1 MRHLAITIFVLGLWS
16 CSRPSDKNVSNDDR
30 DTLQNLVQ
38 VNTDTV
44 RVNVN
49 DLFKLDSYLDNKIV
63 DTVSLLSIDFD
74 CAFIIYP
81 TDEQMEEMKRE
92 YGEEDFFTIV
102 DDGSYYH
109 GTAISLL
116 DSLQITTV
124 SATKPF
130 VKFIG
135 TDKTWTLNLTRKGL
149 PAWNLIFFKRNR
161 EPEIIGTADL
171 TADEINNYF
180 KVDGEKNAR

>member
-16 CSRPSDKNVSNDDR
+16 CSRPLDKNVGSKIR
-30 DTLQNLVQ
+30 DTLQNLGQ
-38 VNTDTV
+38 VNTDTAS
-44 RVNVN
+44 VNVN
-49 DLFKLDSYLDNKIV
+49 DLFKLDSYLDIKAI
-63 DTVSLLSIDFD
+63 DTASLLTIDFD

-81 TDEQMEEMKRE
+81 TDEQLEEMKKE
-92 YGEEDFFTIV
+92 YGEDDFFTIV

-109 GTAISLL
+109 GTATGLL

-130 VKFIG
+130 VRFIG
-135 TDKTWTLNLTRKGL
+135 ADKTWTLNLTKKGL

-171 TADEINNYF
+171 TADEINDYF
-180 KVDGEKNAR
+180 KGDGGKNAL